1 MLLAGGRTLGKTYPV
16 DGLLLLLLPLLLLL
30 LLLLLRER
38 PMSRYARKF
47 LAGGA
52 QSVKTYPVA
61 VVVAGE
67 NGRSSTRTGFWR
79 AAQNP

>member
-1 MLLAGGRTLGKTYPV
+1 MLLVGGRELGKTYPV
-16 DGLLLLLLPLLLLL
+16 DGLLLLLL
-30 LLLLLRER
+30 LLLLRER
-38 PMSRYARKF
+38 PTRHYARKF

-79 AAQNP
+79 AAQNL

>member
-1 MLLAGGRTLGKTYPV
+1 MLLVGGKKLGKTYPV
-16 DGLLLLLLPLLLLL
+16 DGLLLLLL

-38 PMSRYARKF
+38 PKRYYARKF

-52 QSVKTYPVA
+52 QSIKTYPVA

-79 AAQNP
+79 TAQNP